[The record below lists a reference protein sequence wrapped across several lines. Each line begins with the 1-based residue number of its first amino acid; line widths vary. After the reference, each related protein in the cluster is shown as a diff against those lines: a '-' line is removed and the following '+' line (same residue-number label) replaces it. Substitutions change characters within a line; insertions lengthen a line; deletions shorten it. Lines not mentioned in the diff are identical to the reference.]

1 MKKILFFIILGV
13 IGLVLIS
20 GYVLKQEYNNF
31 SNQSEKLPEIQAEIF
46 IENISTDK
54 TTYYSSE
61 LVNLD
66 IAIYSNSGTKDTI
79 VKVEGINGR
88 FNKERILD
96 LEKGINEISFSYE
109 LPRCNVCGGIK
120 AGDYILNCEVIYE
133 NINVED
139 STTIS
144 IQQ

>member
-1 MKKILFFIILGV
+1 MKKTLFFIILGV

-20 GYVLKQEYNNF
+20 GYILKQEYNNF
-31 SNQSEKLPEIQAEIF
+31 SNQSEKLPETQTEIS

-54 TTYYSSE
+54 TTYHSSE

-96 LEKGINEISFSYE
+96 LEKGINKISFSYE

-120 AGDYILNCEVIYE
+120 AGDYTLNCEVIYKD
-133 NINVED
+133 INVKD
-139 STTIS
+139 STTIN